1 MTQPAEKTIW
11 ATNEVDL
18 NGELTKVS
26 PPIELQQSGY
36 VVGQPVAR
44 VWLNYQLN
52 YLTSWVNDP
61 FPSGFI
67 LTSKRELISD
77 EDFHGY
83 GGVASDWTSEGTG
96 TLNSSTVYYYSK
108 D

>member
-1 MTQPAEKTIW
+1 MTQPTEVAVW
-11 ATNEVDL
+11 ATNQYDS
-18 NGELTKVS
+18 NGDLTKI
-26 PPIELQQSGY
+26 PPPLETQQSGY
-36 VVGQPVAR
+36 VIGQPVAR

-61 FPSGFI
+61 FPSGFV
-67 LTSKRELISD
+67 LTSKVELTTD

-83 GGVASDWTSEGTG
+83 GGDASAWTSEGTG
-96 TLNSSTVYYYSK
+96 TINSSTVYYYSK